1 MKRLVPLALAA
12 IMLAG
17 PGCHLFSKKRNPVA
31 PKESPYLATD
41 TEQDFMR
48 RWIDKRTTDLVAKG
62 MSPDDA
68 HAQAVADYKVTY
80 AYTRTVNQAK

>member
-1 MKRLVPLALAA
+1 MKRLVPFALAVA
-12 IMLAG
+12 MLTG
-17 PGCHLFSKKRNPVA
+17 SGCHLFSKKKNPVA

-62 MSPDDA
+62 MNPEDA
-68 HAQAVADYKVTY
+68 HFQAVADYKVAY
-80 AYTRTVNQAK
+80 AFTRTVNQAK